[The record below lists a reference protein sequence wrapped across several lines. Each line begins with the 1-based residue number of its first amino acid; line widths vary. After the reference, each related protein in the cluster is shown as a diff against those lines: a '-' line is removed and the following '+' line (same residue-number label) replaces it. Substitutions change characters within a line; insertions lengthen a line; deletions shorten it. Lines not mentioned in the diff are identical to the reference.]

1 MSRSRERNERELVVV
16 TRRELLSNN
25 LARKESFFSKFRGG
39 QLSVR
44 SLQKQMRST
53 EDMVGLSQLRIETI
67 TLRELRI
74 PLVSPFE
81 TSGWREEEKTC
92 VIVEMKSGDVSG
104 FGECAVSLG
113 PWYGPE
119 TITSAWHVMRR
130 YFVPRVLGKEFS
142 VQRELVDSLSF
153 ARGNNMAKAS
163 FDMAFYDLMA
173 KQEHVSLSR
182 FLGGTKTK
190 VESGVSVGIQ
200 KDADKLVTVVDD
212 YLHHGYRRIKIK
224 IKPGRDIELVSTLS
238 ERFPDKMLMADA
250 NGAYKAS
257 DAPALFK
264 LDPYNLVMIEQPFA
278 WDDFVEHANLQRALK
293 TPICLDESVSS
304 INDLKTALAV
314 KSCRV
319 LNLKPARVG
328 GITASKEIHDICRA
342 HSMPIWC
349 GGLLETG
356 IGRAHNI
363 AVASLPGFILP
374 NDISASN
381 RYFAEDI
388 VDPEFM
394 LNSDGTITVPTGPG
408 LGVDIKNDLLE
419 KYTVNQMAF
428 TA

>member
-1 MSRSRERNERELVVV
+1 M
-16 TRRELLSNN
+16 
-25 LARKESFFSKFRGG
+25 G
-39 QLSVR
+39 
-44 SLQKQMRST
+44 ST
-53 EDMVGLSQLRIETI
+53 EDAVGLSQLRVESI
-67 TLRELRI
+67 TLRDLRI

-92 VIVEMKSGDVSG
+92 IIVEMKSGAISG
-104 FGECAVSLG
+104 FGECAVSPG

-119 TITSAWHVMRR
+119 TITSAWHVMRE

-153 ARGNNMAKAS
+153 VRGNNMAKAS

-173 KQEHVSLSR
+173 KREHVSLSR

-212 YLHHGYRRIKIK
+212 YLHQGYRRIKIK
-224 IKPGRDIELVSTLS
+224 IKPGKDIAPVSTIR

-257 DAPALFK
+257 EVPALFE
-264 LDPYNLVMIEQPFA
+264 LDPYNLMMIEQPFA

-293 TPICLDESVSS
+293 TPICLDESISS
-304 INDLKTALAV
+304 INDLKTALSL
-314 KSCRV
+314 KSCRI

-328 GITASKEIHDICRA
+328 GITASKEIHEICQA
-342 HSMPIWC
+342 HSMPVWC

-381 RYFAEDI
+381 RYFIEDI
-388 VDPEFM
+388 VDPEFR
-394 LNSDGTITVPTGPG
+394 LNSDGTITVPTGAG
-408 LGVDIKNDLLE
+408 IGVDIRSDLLE